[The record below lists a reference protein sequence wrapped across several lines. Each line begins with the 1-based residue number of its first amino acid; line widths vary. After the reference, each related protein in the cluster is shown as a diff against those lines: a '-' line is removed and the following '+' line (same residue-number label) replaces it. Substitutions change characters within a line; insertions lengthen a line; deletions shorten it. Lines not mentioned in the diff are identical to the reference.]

1 MKWSKDN
8 LEKSKTVFGS
18 SHFFG
23 YSEGQGIIFIR
34 DAFFFFP
41 DAMETPDSASLFV
54 EELHKR
60 WFDNVK
66 EYLDKKRERVDNSEK
81 AQKKMK
87 C

>member
-1 MKWSKDN
+1 MHSLK
-8 LEKSKTVFGS
+8 
-18 SHFFG
+18 
-23 YSEGQGIIFIR
+23 IIFQMR
-34 DAFFFFP
+34 CFLLFS

-81 AQKKMK
+81 AKKKMK